1 MGLDMYA
8 FKRNKTGDMTEISY
22 WRKHPNLHG
31 WFEQLWEDLDKP
43 NVNEDNSHLEDTFG
57 TQFNGVEVF
66 LTEKILDGL
75 EEDVNAGTLPKT
87 SGFFFGNDAD
97 EYYKENDLEFI
108 EMARQAIKDGYE
120 VFYTSSW

>member
-31 WFEQLWEDLDKP
+31 WFEQLWIDLDKP
-43 NVNEDNSHLEDTFG
+43 GIAEDKQDLESAYG
-57 TQFNGVEVF
+57 SQFNGIDVS
-66 LTEKILDGL
+66 LTEKILDQL
-75 EEDVNAGTLPKT
+75 EDDVNAGTLPKT

>member
-8 FKRNKTGDMTEISY
+8 FKRNKTGDTTEIAY

-31 WFEQLWEDLDKP
+31 WFEQLWQDLDKP

-75 EEDVNAGTLPKT
+75 EEDVNAGTLPQT